1 MANVN
6 YLDSAVL
13 TENLQMSNSSTN
25 KADNHEDN
33 FIKELLDN
41 QDLKLIFHISD
52 RTLQTLRS
60 NGTLPYTRLGRKI
73 FYKRSDIERVLKRN
87 YRSSPPL
94 S

>member
-1 MANVN
+1 MSHLQYFEDVQ
-6 YLDSAVL
+6 L
-13 TENLQMSNSSTN
+13 TETLQTLNSSSN
-25 KADNHEDN
+25 KADSHEDN
-33 FIKELLDN
+33 FIKNLLDN